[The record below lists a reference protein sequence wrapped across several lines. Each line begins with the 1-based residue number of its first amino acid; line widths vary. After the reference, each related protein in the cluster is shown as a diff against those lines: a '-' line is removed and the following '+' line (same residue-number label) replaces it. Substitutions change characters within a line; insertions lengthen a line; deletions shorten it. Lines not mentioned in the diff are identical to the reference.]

1 MKMVRKKT
9 NQTVTQ
15 SSVKKATVKRTSKS
29 QPVVPLVQEEPII
42 EIMHQEQEPT
52 TIIQEE
58 THVTTHVHEETV
70 VHEEINVSH
79 EHEHDSELV
88 DTQKGIL
95 ASIMAFKA
103 QNEIQFYG
111 IVAIAVFIVI
121 IIL

>member
-1 MKMVRKKT
+1 MVRKKT

-29 QPVVPLVQEEPII
+29 QPVVPLVQEEPIV
-42 EIMHQEQEPT
+42 EIVHQEQEPT

-70 VHEEINVSH
+70 VHEEINVS
-79 EHEHDSELV
+79 HEHDSELV